1 MAHQPSHTQYLQ
13 VREVNRELAMSVNVS
28 GEKRSLEAELQAA
41 HESLEEEAD
50 SRSQLQQLATKASS
64 QLQLWK
70 RKYESG
76 DGVVKIEEVAFLL
89 LLLVYGWL
97 AGRRHLLQLLV
108 LIHLVHVCCLQSVAG
123 ASKSINVPPLS
134 VIRCIMA
141 RSQPFNKRIPMSAS
155 NLLCTNAVAK
165 STLPQVRR

>member
-76 DGVVKIEEVAFLL
+76 DGVVKIEEVHVAFLLLLL

-97 AGRRHLLQLLV
+97 AGRLFSLQLLV
-108 LIHLVHVCCLQSVAG
+108 LHYSSRTCCCLQRVAG
-123 ASKSINVPPLS
+123 A
-134 VIRCIMA
+134 
-141 RSQPFNKRIPMSAS
+141 
-155 NLLCTNAVAK
+155 AK
-165 STLPQVRR
+165 STFLRSA

>member
-1 MAHQPSHTQYLQ
+1 
-13 VREVNRELAMSVNVS
+13 MSVNVS

-76 DGVVKIEEVAFLL
+76 DGVVKIEEVHVVFLLLLL

-97 AGRRHLLQLLV
+97 AGRLCSLQLFV
-108 LIHLVHVCCLQSVAG
+108 LIHLVHVAVFKVSLVLLNQSTF
-123 ASKSINVPPLS
+123 L
-134 VIRCIMA
+134 
-141 RSQPFNKRIPMSAS
+141 RSA
-155 NLLCTNAVAK
+155 
-165 STLPQVRR
+165 

>member
-1 MAHQPSHTQYLQ
+1 
-13 VREVNRELAMSVNVS
+13 MSVNVS

-76 DGVVKIEEVAFLL
+76 DGVVKIEEVHVAFLLL
-89 LLLVYGWL
+89 LLLVYGWR
-97 AGRRHLLQLLV
+97 AGRLFSLQLLV
-108 LIHLVHVCCLQSVAG
+108 EFISYMFAVFKSVAG
-123 ASKSINVPPLS
+123 A
-134 VIRCIMA
+134 
-141 RSQPFNKRIPMSAS
+141 
-155 NLLCTNAVAK
+155 AK
-165 STLPQVRR
+165 STFLRSA

>member
-1 MAHQPSHTQYLQ
+1 
-13 VREVNRELAMSVNVS
+13 MSVNVS

-76 DGVVKIEEVAFLL
+76 DGVVKIEEVHVAFLLLL

-97 AGRRHLLQLLV
+97 AGRLFSLQLLV
-108 LIHLVHVCCLQSVAG
+108 LIHLAHVCCLQSVAG
-123 ASKSINVPPLS
+123 A
-134 VIRCIMA
+134 
-141 RSQPFNKRIPMSAS
+141 
-155 NLLCTNAVAK
+155 AK
-165 STLPQVRR
+165 STFLRSA

>member
-1 MAHQPSHTQYLQ
+1 MQ

-76 DGVVKIEEVAFLL
+76 DGVVKIEEVHVAFLLLLLLL

-97 AGRRHLLQLLV
+97 AGRLFSLQLLV
-108 LIHLVHVCCLQSVAG
+108 LHYSSRTCCCLQRVAG
-123 ASKSINVPPLS
+123 A
-134 VIRCIMA
+134 
-141 RSQPFNKRIPMSAS
+141 
-155 NLLCTNAVAK
+155 AK
-165 STLPQVRR
+165 STFLRSA